1 MEKIIKAECLRKT
14 YPGRRGEGR
23 LAAVDGIDLE
33 ILEGE
38 VFGLLGHNGAGKT
51 TTIEC
56 ILGVRRMDSGKVEV
70 MGMDPVS
77 DRKRLFQRV
86 GVQFQQGSFQERMRV
101 VETCAQ
107 TASF

>member
-1 MEKIIKAECLRKT
+1 
-14 YPGRRGEGR
+14 
-23 LAAVDGIDLE
+23 
-33 ILEGE
+33 
-38 VFGLLGHNGAGKT
+38 
-51 TTIEC
+51 
-56 ILGVRRMDSGKVEV
+56 
-70 MGMDPVS
+70 MDPVS